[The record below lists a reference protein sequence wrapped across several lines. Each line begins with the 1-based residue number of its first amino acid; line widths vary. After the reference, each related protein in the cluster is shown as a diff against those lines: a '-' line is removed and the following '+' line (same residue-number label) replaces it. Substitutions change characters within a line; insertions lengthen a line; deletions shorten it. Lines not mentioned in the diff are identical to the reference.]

1 MIKDLRVG
9 KIVCYTTENNF
20 KLPAIVVNIFDF
32 DNGICNLQV
41 FTDCKNSADK
51 TLSYAEK
58 MKNVIWRT
66 SINYNSN
73 GIANTWNFFDEPKQ
87 TTNFINELNKHVKE
101 TAVKKDI
108 SIETAVKG
116 E

>member
-9 KIVCYTTENNF
+9 KIVCYTTDNNF
-20 KLPAIVVNIFDF
+20 KLPAIIVNIFDF

-51 TLSYAEK
+51 TLSYEEK

-66 SINYNSN
+66 SVNYNGQ
-73 GIANTWNFFDEPKQ
+73 GIPNTWNFFDEPKQ
-87 TTNFINELNKHVKE
+87 TVRE